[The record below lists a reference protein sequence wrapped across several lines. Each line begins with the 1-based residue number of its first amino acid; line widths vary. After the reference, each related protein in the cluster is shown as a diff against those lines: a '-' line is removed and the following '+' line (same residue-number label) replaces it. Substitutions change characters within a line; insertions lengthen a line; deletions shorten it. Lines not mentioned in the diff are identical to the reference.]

1 MKRLILSLLAACV
14 GTASFGETVVATT
27 AIRSQT
33 ILTPAHLAVVT
44 TDIAGGVSDPALL
57 VGLETRVNLYPNR
70 PVMMRDVGAPR
81 VIERNQIVS
90 LSYVQRGLSISVDAR
105 SLGVAGLGDSLR
117 VMNLASRT
125 IVSGIVVAPG
135 RVQVGASQ

>member
-1 MKRLILSLLAACV
+1 MTRLIPLIFAMCL
-14 GTASFGETVVATT
+14 GTACAAETVVATT

-33 ILTPAHLAVVT
+33 ILTPAHLAIVT

-57 VGLETRVNLYPNR
+57 IGLETRVNLYPNR
-70 PVMMRDVGAPR
+70 PVLLRDVGAPR

-90 LSYVQRGLSISVDAR
+90 LSYAQRGLSISVDAR

-125 IVSGIVVAPG
+125 IVSGTVVAPG